1 MTHISV
7 PKHEVLKK
15 SDAEKVLNQYN
26 ITTAQLPKIRASDPA
41 LKQINSKIGDVIKI
55 TRKSP
60 TAGISVYYRVVVEK

>member
-15 SDAEKVLNQYN
+15 SNTEKILNQYN
-26 ITTAQLPKIRASDPA
+26 ITTHQLPKIRASDPA
-41 LKQINSKIGDVIKI
+41 LKQINPKIGDVIKI

-60 TAGISVYYRVVVEK
+60 TAGISVYYRVVVDK